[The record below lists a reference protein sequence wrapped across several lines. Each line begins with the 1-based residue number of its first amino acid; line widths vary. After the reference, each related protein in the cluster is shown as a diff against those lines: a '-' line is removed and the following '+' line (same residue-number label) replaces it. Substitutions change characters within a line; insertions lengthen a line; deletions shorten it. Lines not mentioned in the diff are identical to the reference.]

1 VVRDVVDSERLAVV
15 GQSVDFVMQV
25 PDQFVIRADAEQVFR
40 ILSNL
45 LRNARQAIVAS
56 GRAGVI
62 TIAAYEA
69 PADWCIEVSDTGPGM
84 PQTALEYIFQPFQ
97 GSARKGGVGLGLAI
111 AVELL
116 KGHGGTL
123 TLQHTG
129 AEGSSFLISLPKGA
143 L

>member
-1 VVRDVVDSERLAVV
+1 
-15 GQSVDFVMQV
+15 M

-56 GRAGVI
+56 GRPGVI
-62 TIAAYEA
+62 TIAVHEVHSA
-69 PADWCIEVSDTGPGM
+69 WCIEVSDTGPGM
-84 PQTALEYIFQPFQ
+84 PQIAQEHLFRPFQ
-97 GSARKGGVGLGLAI
+97 GSGRKGGVGLGLAI